1 MLRWIQ
7 REEPAAYA
15 QAAVVGHPSTFL
27 LHRLTGR
34 FAIDHAAAQTTGLF
48 AYRGEPRWLP
58 EAAEAMDVAL
68 EKLPEPVDAV
78 AAAGTLTATAATAL
92 GLEPELPVSAGAN
105 DSSCAAFA
113 LAILEP
119 GRLGFLLGT
128 TNAVVTAV
136 DGPRFGPEFV
146 MRRSIVPG
154 QWLAV
159 GATATGGA
167 SMDWLLRLLDI
178 ATGDPAEMDGLVGDR
193 RIERDSPFFL
203 PHLAGERSPLWDPA
217 ARGTLHGLNLATDR
231 RALLLAGIEG
241 NAFALREVLEAMRD
255 RFGQPAN
262 EALVTGSQAR
272 GVRFMQALADVT
284 KLRLRVAEMAD
295 AAPLG
300 AALLGRVAAGE
311 CAVEDLR
318 AATVPVATVVEPTAG
333 AGASYDE
340 RFARYR
346 EIYEVL
352 HSDFTLRQVTD
363 GQSRC
368 IHSLPLEAVGGV
380 GWDVVHVHV

>member
-1 MLRWIQ
+1 
-7 REEPAAYA
+7 
-15 QAAVVGHPSTFL
+15 L

-48 AYRGEPRWLP
+48 AYQGEPRWLP
-58 EAAEAMDVAL
+58 DAAAAMDVGL

-78 AAAGTLTATAATAL
+78 VRAGALTATAAAAL
-92 GLEPELPVSAGAN
+92 GLEPGIPVSAGAN
-105 DSSCAAFA
+105 DSTCAAVA

-136 DGPRFGPEFV
+136 AGPRFGPEFV

-159 GATATGGA
+159 GATVTGGA

-178 ATGDPAEMDGLVGDR
+178 ATGDPAEVDGLVGDT
-193 RIERDSPFFL
+193 RIERVSPYFL

-217 ARGTLHGLNLATDR
+217 AQGTLHGLSLATGR

-241 NAFALREVLEAMRD
+241 NAFALREVLEAMSD
-255 RFGQPAN
+255 RFGPPAK
-262 EALVTGSQAR
+262 EAVVTGSQAR
-272 GVRFMQALADVT
+272 GTRFMQALADAT
-284 KLRLRVAEMAD
+284 NLRLRVAAMAD

-300 AALLGRVAAGE
+300 AALMGRVAAGE

-318 AATVPVATVVEPTAG
+318 GAKVPVAAVVEPTSG
-333 AGASYDE
+333 AREIANE

-346 EIYEVL
+346 EI
-352 HSDFTLRQVTD
+352 FAALRA
-363 GQSRC
+363 
-368 IHSLPLEAVGGV
+368 E
-380 GWDVVHVHV
+380 